1 MMPLPLS
8 PLSLISPRISP
19 WKSLTLTDF
28 YRKVKEVMSKRE
40 HGAFHKIKI
49 FRFLFVPGNREGISI
64 SPLSP
69 LTTKHC
75 DSVIPRVIVRV
86 KEVTVMNNT
95 HPAVSA

>member
-1 MMPLPLS
+1 MMTLALS
-8 PLSLISPRISP
+8 PLSPISPQISP
-19 WKSLTLTDF
+19 WKSLTLMDF
-28 YRKVKEVMSKRE
+28 NRKVKEVMSKKE
-40 HGAFHKIKI
+40 HGAFHKVKI
-49 FRFLFVPGNREGISI
+49 SRFLFVQWNREGISI

-95 HPAVSA
+95 RPAVSA